1 MSRVLLLSTILIFA
15 GPGPALSQNDD
26 FDRSG
31 FYVGVGLG
39 GAAYTKV
46 ENDLED
52 SLAALGYA
60 FSVDIEVPAGLDA
73 RAGYRFH
80 PRIAGEV
87 QLQWFPK
94 AQIEIE
100 DIDALDLETLVFT
113 GNAKGYLL
121 TGRFQPFLLV
131 GGGLMHFDVKDDLG
145 LGAREKGNAFAARF
159 GGGMDVYLN
168 RNFVVALD
176 TGYVLPTGDA
186 DGLDHVSFS
195 LGLQYRF

>member
-1 MSRVLLLSTILIFA
+1 MSRVLLLSTILILA
-15 GPGPALSQNDD
+15 GSSPALSQNDD

-39 GAAYTKV
+39 GAAYTNV
-46 ENDLED
+46 EDDLED
-52 SLAALGYA
+52 SLEAIGYA
-60 FSVDIEVPAGLDA
+60 FSVDVEVPPGLDA

-80 PRIAGEV
+80 PRIAAEV

-121 TGRFQPFLLV
+121 TGRVQPFLLV
-131 GGGLMHFDVKDDLG
+131 GGGLMHYEVTDDLG
-145 LGAREKGNAFAARF
+145 VGVKDEGSAFAARF
-159 GGGMDVYLN
+159 GGGVDIYLH
-168 RNFVVALD
+168 RNFVIPLD
-176 TGYVLPTGDA
+176 AGYVLPTGDA
-186 DGLDHVSFS
+186 DGLDLVSFS
-195 LGLQYRF
+195 FGFQYRF